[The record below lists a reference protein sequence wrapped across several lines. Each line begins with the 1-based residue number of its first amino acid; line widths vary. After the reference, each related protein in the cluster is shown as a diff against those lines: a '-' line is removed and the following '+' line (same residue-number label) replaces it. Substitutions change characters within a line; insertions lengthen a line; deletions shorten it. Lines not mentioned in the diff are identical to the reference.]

1 MRPSPNLV
9 ITHNLSGP
17 ICLQRVVDKGTI
29 AMKPKLSVYI
39 GSSLDGFIAR
49 KDGSFDWLDFDVPDD
64 SGAEDSST
72 EDSSAE
78 DYGFAEFMS
87 DVDLLLMGRHTFE
100 VLLTFAEDQ
109 WIYGDTPLTVLSSTL
124 GPEAIP
130 AYLEGKVSITSGEP
144 AAIVEELAEKGVKH
158 VYVDGGITLQA
169 FMAAGLIDEINIGLI
184 PVLIGDGIPLFGP
197 LDSDVRLEHVRTR
210 TFPSG
215 LVQLKYKTLE

>member
-1 MRPSPNLV
+1 
-9 ITHNLSGP
+9 
-17 ICLQRVVDKGTI
+17 
-29 AMKPKLSVYI
+29 MKPKLSVYI

-49 KDGSFDWLDFDVPDD
+49 KDGSFDWLEFDSPDDSGAGD
-64 SGAEDSST
+64 SGAEDSG
-72 EDSSAE
+72 EE

-87 DVDLLLMGRHTFE
+87 SVDLLLMGRHTFE
-100 VLLTFAEDQ
+100 VLLTFDEDE

-130 AYLEGKVSITSGEP
+130 AHLEGKVNIASGKP
-144 AAIVEELAEKGVKH
+144 AEIVEQLAEKGVKH

-169 FMAAGLIDEINIGLI
+169 FMAAGLIDEITIGLI

-197 LDSDVRLEHVRTR
+197 LDSDVRLEHVGTR

-215 LVQLKYKTLE
+215 LVQLKYRTLV

>member
-49 KDGSFDWLDFDVPDD
+49 KDGSFDWLEFDSPDEGGTDD
-64 SGAEDSST
+64 SGAEDSGP
-72 EDSSAE
+72 E

-100 VLLTFAEDQ
+100 VLLTFDEDQ

-215 LVQLKYKTLE
+215 LVQLKYRTLA